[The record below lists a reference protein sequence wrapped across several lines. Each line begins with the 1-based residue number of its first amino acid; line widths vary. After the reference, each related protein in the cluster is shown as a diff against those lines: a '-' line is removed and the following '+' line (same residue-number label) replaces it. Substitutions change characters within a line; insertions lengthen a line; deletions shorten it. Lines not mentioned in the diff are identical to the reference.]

1 MSMSHAPVTQLDRT
15 VLRHLQKQSRPLQLR
30 RIASDLRE
38 SRHRVV
44 ESLLRLQKMREVRR
58 NARGE
63 WIARTVATTT
73 PSPVRGSVG
82 GAAAGGVRVYRK
94 PASRSSGGPDRE
106 SRWYDFRRLCQS
118 YAECA
123 RLEERGSLEA
133 YVDREGAQFIAID
146 SPLNWH
152 AIARGT
158 PITVSSRPD
167 WAGFLNRVRS
177 RREIADM
184 VLGAPVDLIVRKDRK
199 SGVEYRLVSPVFVTR
214 VVVRPAGS
222 ELEIHGSGRMEVNHR
237 WLSLRLPREDQ
248 RREFM
253 ETMGL
258 AVTLRDD
265 QDSDDFW
272 EVATFDEAVRC
283 LFERHR
289 QWWLEFAQIDRPSRS
304 PGFADLERPGLCN
317 RVLLLEPPKLR
328 YHARLHGEL
337 LRLAREITDEELD
350 RSALR
355 YVFPHATPPDRSGV
369 QPSTSVPESPFEG
382 ADGVAEYALLN
393 EDQRAA
399 CEAAISRPL
408 TVVTGPPGT
417 GKSLVVAHV
426 LSNVALRGGAALF
439 ASRNHQALE
448 AVEPRLNAMA
458 EHQPI
463 MLRPTR
469 PFGQNAEQ
477 FDWFRMMTDLLAKPR
492 VPGAS
497 ERLARARGAV
507 GRLLAGRSASE
518 RDMRRLSELRVRLA
532 AIQEEIRQ
540 CSARCPAR
548 WSGIRSVAEVQST
561 STRCSPS

>member
-1 MSMSHAPVTQLDRT
+1 MSMSPPPVTQLDRT

-73 PSPVRGSVG
+73 PAPVRGSVG
-82 GAAAGGVRVYRK
+82 GAAAG
-94 PASRSSGGPDRE
+94 
-106 SRWYDFRRLCQS
+106 
-118 YAECA
+118 
-123 RLEERGSLEA
+123 
-133 YVDREGAQFIAID
+133 
-146 SPLNWH
+146 
-152 AIARGT
+152 
-158 PITVSSRPD
+158 
-167 WAGFLNRVRS
+167 
-177 RREIADM
+177 
-184 VLGAPVDLIVRKDRK
+184 
-199 SGVEYRLVSPVFVTR
+199 
-214 VVVRPAGS
+214 

-393 EDQRAA
+393 EDQRAVQSGNLTSA
-399 CEAAISRPL
+399 DRGHRPAGDGQ
-408 TVVTGPPGT
+408 VIGGCARPVERSAQRRRG
-417 GKSLVVAHV
+417 
-426 LSNVALRGGAALF
+426 ALR
-439 ASRNHQALE
+439 
-448 AVEPRLNAMA
+448 
-458 EHQPI
+458 
-463 MLRPTR
+463 
-469 PFGQNAEQ
+469 
-477 FDWFRMMTDLLAKPR
+477 KP
-492 VPGAS
+492 
-497 ERLARARGAV
+497 
-507 GRLLAGRSASE
+507 
-518 RDMRRLSELRVRLA
+518 
-532 AIQEEIRQ
+532 
-540 CSARCPAR
+540 
-548 WSGIRSVAEVQST
+548 
-561 STRCSPS
+561 

>member
-1 MSMSHAPVTQLDRT
+1 MSRSHTPVTQLDRT
-15 VLRHLQKQSRPLQLR
+15 VLLHLQKQSRPLQLR

-44 ESLLRLQKMREVRR
+44 DSLLRLQEMREVRR

-63 WIARTVATTT
+63 WIARTVAVATTT
-73 PSPVRGSVG
+73 PPVRGSAEGAAVG
-82 GAAAGGVRVYRK
+82 GVSGVPHPVN
-94 PASRSSGGPDRE
+94 RSSDGSDKE

-133 YVDREGAQFIAID
+133 YVDREGVQFIAID

-158 PITVSSRPD
+158 PITVPSRPD
-167 WAGFLNRVRS
+167 WAGFLNRVRA
-177 RREIADM
+177 RREIVDM
-184 VLGAPVDLIVRKDRK
+184 VLGAPVDLVVRKDRK
-199 SGVEYRLVSPVFVTR
+199 SGTEYRLVSPVFVTR

-237 WLSLRLPREDQ
+237 WLSLRLPQEAQ

-258 AVTLRDD
+258 AVTLQGDPDGDD
-265 QDSDDFW
+265 YW
-272 EVATFDEAVRC
+272 EVATFDEAVRL
-283 LFERHR
+283 LFEHHR
-289 QWWLEFAQIDRPSRS
+289 RWWLEFARLDRPSRV
-304 PGFADLERPGLCN
+304 PGFADMERSGLYN

-337 LRLAREITDEELD
+337 LRIAREITDEALD

-355 YVFPHATPPDRSGV
+355 YVFPHVAPPAGSGTPP
-369 QPSTSVPESPFEG
+369 PSPVPEPPFDG
-382 ADGVAEYALLN
+382 RDGVAEYALLN

-426 LSNVALRGGAALF
+426 LSNVALRGRAALF

-448 AVEPRLNAMA
+448 AVEPRLNEGFISIGGVART
-458 EHQPI
+458 PVS
-463 MLRPTR
+463 
-469 PFGQNAEQ
+469 
-477 FDWFRMMTDLLAKPR
+477 PR
-492 VPGAS
+492 NK
-497 ERLARARGAV
+497 
-507 GRLLAGRSASE
+507 
-518 RDMRRLSELRVRLA
+518 
-532 AIQEEIRQ
+532 
-540 CSARCPAR
+540 
-548 WSGIRSVAEVQST
+548 
-561 STRCSPS
+561 